1 MCDVTNTGKPVIP
14 VNFFLYLQFN
24 AETTDDVMP
33 LMSYLKFTC
42 HYLEC
47 LYDPLS
53 VWRLSLEKFV
63 LFLIHVADEYYV
75 AIYSFFADYLQF
87 ICIIMAITWHLC
99 SHRHCMS
106 TNEIH

>member
-1 MCDVTNTGKPVIP
+1 MACEYVSCVKWGRSLLCTIAL
-14 VNFFLYLQFN
+14 FYLQFN
-24 AETTDDVMP
+24 AETTDDIMP

-63 LFLIHVADEYYV
+63 SFIM
-75 AIYSFFADYLQF
+75 YS
-87 ICIIMAITWHLC
+87 T
-99 SHRHCMS
+99 
-106 TNEIH
+106 